1 MRNRTPAAVTANKII
16 QAVLFV
22 ILCCSALTIPVY
34 ADAQPAADTAY
45 GMTAE

>member
-22 ILCCSALTIPVY
+22 ILCCSALTIPVSAQAQSV
-34 ADAQPAADTAY
+34 ADAPCE
-45 GMTAE
+45 MTVD